1 MEAAD
6 TAIWVL
12 ANKMKIMDDKKWKV
26 LQQPNKKRFFKI
38 HVQMYSQLGLYLK
51 NWVLL
56 QVKSFF
62 VISVSFCSSKITYQ
76 SAADHWSSY

>member
-51 NWVLL
+51 N
-56 QVKSFF
+56 
-62 VISVSFCSSKITYQ
+62 
-76 SAADHWSSY
+76 